1 MSNTKFFASLLLVL
15 AVLFT
20 QVGNVAAAPQ
30 LQETTPLT
38 GTVQSITTETD
49 SSGVTTVL
57 VTILDDQGATQTLRL
72 SLETAV
78 TLSLVTLDP
87 TTQEP
92 TVDETKIGQ
101 TVEIDPTTVISE
113 EAEDIHPIAAI
124 LASFFGEDPSVV
136 NGYHEDGFGFG
147 VIAQAMWIAKGL
159 EGDASTAGLILEA
172 KESGDYSAFVL
183 PDGSTPTNW
192 GQFKKAALG
201 KDKKNL
207 GIIVSGHAEDDT
219 TEEGTAPQNH
229 GQGQGNG
236 KDKDKGN
243 GKGKDKNKNKP

>member
-1 MSNTKFFASLLLVL
+1 MLNTKLFASILIVL
-15 AVLFT
+15 AVLFG
-20 QVGNVAAAPQ
+20 QVGHVAAAPQ
-30 LQETTPLT
+30 VQDTTPIT

-49 SSGVTTVL
+49 ANGVTTVL
-57 VTILDDQGATQTLRL
+57 ITLLDDQGATQTLRL
-72 SLETAV
+72 SVETAV
-78 TLSLVTLDP
+78 TLGLVTLDP

-92 TVDETKIGQ
+92 VVDETQVGQ
-101 TVEIDPTTVISE
+101 TVEIDPTTVIPEEE
-113 EAEDIHPIAAI
+113 EAIHLIAAI

-147 VIAQAMWIAKGL
+147 VIAQAMWIAEGL
-159 EGDASTAGLILEA
+159 NGDASTAGLILEA
-172 KESGDYSAFVL
+172 KETGDYSAFVL

-207 GIIVSGHAEDDT
+207 GIIVSGHAEDLT
-219 TEEGTAPQNH
+219 TEEGSAPQDH
-229 GQGQGNG
+229 GKGNG

-243 GKGKDKNKNKP
+243 GKDKDKNKNKP